1 MKCTGTFE
9 IVNMLLSVP
18 HAANKMISEIE
29 LLRQLLQHAA
39 AFVVKAS
46 NRNYVKTL
54 QRERARGLFVNIV
67 ITISDNA
74 GMERNKRIP
83 RLTDPPGFF

>member
-29 LLRQLLQHAA
+29 LLRQLLLHAA

>member
-1 MKCTGTFE
+1 
-9 IVNMLLSVP
+9 MLLSVP

-29 LLRQLLQHAA
+29 LLRQLLLHAA

-46 NRNYVKTL
+46 NRNYVKTF

>member
-1 MKCTGTFE
+1 MKYTGTFE

-29 LLRQLLQHAA
+29 LLRQLLLHAA

>member
-9 IVNMLLSVP
+9 IVNMLLFVP

-29 LLRQLLQHAA
+29 LLRQLLLHAA

>member
-1 MKCTGTFE
+1 
-9 IVNMLLSVP
+9 MLLSVP

-29 LLRQLLQHAA
+29 LLRQLLLHAA

-54 QRERARGLFVNIV
+54 QRERERERARGLFVNIV